1 MASHTALSRR
11 LGATDAQLDAVAQG
25 TYDVFEESWRSA
37 MRYADVMT
45 PTPGI
50 VPEAVYADVARHWSP
65 EQVVEIT
72 AVICMFAF
80 FNRFAHALAIPV
92 TR

>member
-1 MASHTALSRR
+1 MSRR
-11 LGATDAQLDAVAQG
+11 LGGTDQQLDAVARG
-25 TYDVFEESWRSA
+25 EYAVFDAAWRA
-37 MRYADVMT
+37 AFVYADEMT

-50 VPEAVYADVARHWSP
+50 VTDAVYHELAAHWSP
-65 EQVVEIT
+65 AQVVEIT
-72 AVICMFAF
+72 AVIAMFNF

>member
-1 MASHTALSRR
+1 MARR
-11 LGATDAQLDAVAQG
+11 LGGTDAQLDAVAQG
-25 TYDVFEESWRSA
+25 RYDVFDESWRVA
-37 MRYADVMT
+37 FRYADMMT

-50 VPEAVYADVARHWSP
+50 VSDDVYAGVAAHWSP
-65 EQVVEIT
+65 AQVVEIT

-92 TR
+92 TK

>member
-1 MASHTALSRR
+1 MSRR
-11 LGATDAQLDAVAQG
+11 LGATDAQLDAVARG
-25 TYDVFEESWRSA
+25 TYDEFEPAWRAA
-37 MRYADVMT
+37 MRYADEMT

-50 VPEAVYADVARHWSP
+50 VSDATFATLASHWNAA
-65 EQVVEIT
+65 QVVEIT

-92 TR
+92 TK

>member
-1 MASHTALSRR
+1 MSRR
-11 LGATDAQLDAVAQG
+11 LGGTDAQLEAVARG
-25 TYDVFEESWRSA
+25 TYDVFEPAWRAA
-37 MRYADVMT
+37 MRYADEMT

-50 VPEAVYADVARHWSP
+50 VSDATFEALADFWNAA
-65 EQVVEIT
+65 QVVEIT

-92 TR
+92 TK

>member
-1 MASHTALSRR
+1 MSRR
-11 LGATDAQLDAVAQG
+11 LGGTDAQLDAVARG
-25 TYDVFEESWRSA
+25 EYDVFEAAWRA
-37 MRYADVMT
+37 AFRYADEMT

-50 VPEAVYADVARHWSP
+50 VSDDTFAALASHWNAA
-65 EQVVEIT
+65 QVVEIT